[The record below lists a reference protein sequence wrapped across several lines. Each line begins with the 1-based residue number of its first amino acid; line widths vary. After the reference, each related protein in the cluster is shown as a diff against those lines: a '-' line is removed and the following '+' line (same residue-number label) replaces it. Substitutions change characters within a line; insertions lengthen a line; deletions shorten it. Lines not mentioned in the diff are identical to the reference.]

1 MKMRFIPTSVHSAV
15 DHVVGPAL
23 VLAPTLLR
31 LGRTSPE
38 GLTAR
43 AVGGVEAFYSNITDY
58 ELSAKNVVPM
68 KVHLVLDAVGGATLA
83 LVPQLTGARKR
94 GKKHWLPHL
103 AVGALEVG
111 MAAFTKTE
119 PPRPVERRADAVKK
133 LAKNALK
140 AKVVKDVT
148 QVVAK
153 AIP

>member
-1 MKMRFIPTSVHSAV
+1 MKMRFIPTRVHSAA

-43 AVGGVEAFYSNITDY
+43 AVGGVESFYSNLTDY
-58 ELSAKNVVPM
+58 ELSVKNVVPM
-68 KVHLVLDAVGGATLA
+68 KVHLALDAVGGATLA

-103 AVGALEVG
+103 ALGAFEIG
-111 MAAFTKTE
+111 MAALTKTE
-119 PPRPVERRADAVKK
+119 PPRPVERRAQTIKK
-133 LAKNALK
+133 LAKTALK
-140 AKVVKDVT
+140 AKAVKE
-148 QVVAK
+148 VAR
-153 AIP
+153 ALA

>member
-1 MKMRFIPTSVHSAV
+1 MKMRFIPTRVHSAA

-43 AVGGVEAFYSNITDY
+43 AVGGVESFYSNLTDY
-58 ELSAKNVVPM
+58 ELSMKNVVPM

-103 AVGALEVG
+103 ALGAFEIG
-111 MAAFTKTE
+111 MAALTKTE
-119 PPRPVERRADAVKK
+119 PPRPVERRAQTIKK
-133 LAKNALK
+133 LAKTALK
-140 AKVVKDVT
+140 AKAVKE
-148 QVVAK
+148 VAR
-153 AIP
+153 ALA